1 MTPFALKDRV
11 EETISTTRS
20 FIGTYLIPV
29 AAKSE
34 SSCCASTAHPTLAP
48 EIVRLESIRLLHAAA
63 VNILIQERVGR
74 LLLRLESVDIAARI
88 IHEWIA

>member
-1 MTPFALKDRV
+1 MTPFAFKDRV

-20 FIGTYLIPV
+20 FIGTYLISV

-34 SSCCASTAHPTLAP
+34 SSCCASTAHPTLVP

-74 LLLRLESVDIAARI
+74 LLLRLESVVIVAR